1 MGDFRVLSRAADEVA
16 EELLRQVRRGRR
28 IIIIG
33 HLDADGLTSS
43 SLLAKAI
50 YREGGHFHLTIVS
63 DLTPSLLRTLARD
76 ERGFYVFVDLGAGL
90 GRHLQENFG
99 DRWLVIDHHQPSE
112 DEMKLGAVFNCWKFG
127 YDGGYEAS
135 SAAMVYFIAKA
146 LRARNQAEAWLPIV
160 GALADRQDTGEGA
173 SLISLNR
180 AIVEEAQQQRPDGIT
195 PLIEVHRDLL
205 IPGRETRPIHEALAS
220 LTLPYLPNLSGN
232 RDACYSAL
240 KSAGLRLKEGERWR
254 VIAELAEE
262 EKKLL
267 LDTILAHVEL
277 ESSKDWLVRELIGEV
292 YTLPYEDRFTP
303 LRDAREFSTLLNACG
318 RSRQH
323 ALGIALCMGD
333 RGEVVLQAVK
343 VLRDYRQAITTI
355 VAQLTSLPN
364 RIIEGEHLLQVIGD
378 GIVSEEM
385 TGVIASVLSSHP
397 RFSKSFLLLRSATA
411 EGDVKLSIRAPYA
424 SRPDVNLGRI
434 MREVAEKVGGV
445 GGGHARAAGAR
456 IPLLAYERFASEVS
470 SLLGGHGAPG

>member
-1 MGDFRVLSRAADEVA
+1 MGDFRALTKAAEEVA

-63 DLTPSLLRTLARD
+63 DLTPGLLKTLARD

-99 DRWLVIDHHQPSE
+99 DRWLVIDHHQPPE
-112 DEMKLGAVFNCWKFG
+112 DEMKLAAVFNCWKFG
-127 YDGGYEAS
+127 YDGGYEAC
-135 SAAMVYFIAKA
+135 SAAMVYFVAKA
-146 LRARNQAEAWLPIV
+146 LRAKNQGEAWLPIV
-160 GALADRQDTGEGA
+160 GALADRQDAGEGA
-173 SLISLNR
+173 SLVSLNR
-180 AIVEEAQQQRPDGIT
+180 VIVEEAQQQRPDGVT
-195 PLIEVHRDLL
+195 PLVEVHKDLL

-232 RDACYSAL
+232 RDACYSVL

-254 VIAELAEE
+254 VIAELTEE

-267 LDTILAHVEL
+267 LDAILAHVQL
-277 ESSKDWLVRELIGEV
+277 EGSKDWLVQELIGEV
-292 YTLPYEDRFTP
+292 YTLQYEDRFTP
-303 LRDAREFSTLLNACG
+303 LRDGREFSTLLNACG
-318 RSRQH
+318 RSKQH
-323 ALGIALCMGD
+323 ALGIAVCMGD

-355 VAQLTSLPN
+355 VSQLTSLPN
-364 RIIEGEHLLQVIGD
+364 RIIEKGHFIQAIGD
-378 GIVSEEM
+378 GIVPEEM
-385 TGVIASVLSSHP
+385 TGVIASVLGSHP
-397 RFSKSFLLLRSATA
+397 RFSKYFVLLRSATG
-411 EGDVKLSIRAPYA
+411 EGDVKLSIRAPYC
-424 SRPDVNLGRI
+424 SKPEVNLGKI
-434 MREVAEKVGGV
+434 MREVAEKVGGI

-456 IPLLAYERFASEVS
+456 IPLLAYERFVSEITA
-470 SLLGGHGAPG
+470 LLAGYDTLG